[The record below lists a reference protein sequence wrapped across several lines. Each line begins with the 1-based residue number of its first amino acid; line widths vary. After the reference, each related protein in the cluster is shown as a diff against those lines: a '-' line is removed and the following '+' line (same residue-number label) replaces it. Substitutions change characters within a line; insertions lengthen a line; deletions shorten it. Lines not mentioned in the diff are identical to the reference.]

1 MNNYN
6 RPHTN
11 SKGRYNGSRSTSTD
25 STCSNRSCT
34 NSSDMPAAKI
44 SGSDTDTPCTDISQT
59 ASSSADSLSTDASIT
74 GTSSSNS
81 SYREPARTKPLT
93 TRASLASS
101 SPTTS
106 SSTTSEMEPS
116 ASYGLSEARF
126 WIQRLSKTAVR
137 ALHILG
143 VAGSAGGIL
152 YGLEKAVWIHWW
164 IMAMVTGILLI
175 TFELMQS
182 RLWLIQLKGVLTLVK
197 LGLLSCFFI
206 LPEEKAALYVVVILM
221 SVIVAHGPAGL
232 RHYSIWHRRRIDEPK
247 GRKKSMHG

>member
-11 SKGRYNGSRSTSTD
+11 SKGRNNGSRSTSSD

-59 ASSSADSLSTDASIT
+59 ASSSADSSST
-74 GTSSSNS
+74 GTSCSNS

-101 SPTTS
+101 S
-106 SSTTSEMEPS
+106 STTSETEPS
-116 ASYGLSEARF
+116 ASYGLSETRF